1 MFDYNHF
8 KNFIG
13 ALRIDSKERGAILL
27 GEHLLGTQVRFLT
40 EMRQGLERG
49 VHEFVT
55 LKSRQ
60 VGISTISLALDMYWA
75 FRHAGTSGAIVVH
88 EEGAREQFRAILGT
102 YYDGLPDA
110 WKQEKVTHNRHQL
123 VLGNR
128 SILQYKVAGVR
139 ETSNKTLGRSSAISF
154 AHCTEVAFWGDPEQI
169 TAFKATMA
177 EQNPDRFYHWE
188 TTANGFN
195 HFHDMW
201 QAAHESVSVAPIF
214 ISWWSNEFYRCTRED
229 PRWKQYW
236 GAKGRPTEQ
245 ERNWAR
251 RVLLD
256 YGVELDDQQ
265 LAWYRWL
272 RAEKVTDEMAL
283 YAEYPTT
290 PEEAF
295 VATGTNFFTGQSLT
309 DAYKRVL
316 ADGKPICYRFA
327 FGEEFTDTRVT
338 DCNERVAHLK
348 IWEEPAKGG
357 YYTLGA
363 DPAYGSSDSAD
374 RFAISVN
381 RCWANRV
388 DQVAELCVTDMS
400 TYTFA
405 WVICYLCGCYQP
417 CIYNIEINGP
427 GGAIIQE
434 IDNLR
439 RLAGRSYIPG
449 QSKTML
455 DVVRKMQEFL
465 YVKEDSV
472 MQRPIGKHTLT
483 TDRIKD
489 SYLSML
495 RDNFERGV
503 YVPHSRGLLDEM
515 KSVIRDGAWIGAD
528 GAGKDDRVIAA
539 ALSVKTWNDQL
550 RSRLINLNVVWI
562 PPEQRAETEAAPDS
576 IIGRRVNG
584 FLQEIGYRHKPPND
598 SGAKVYNVPQ
608 GGTRGSA
615 ARVPLRRT

>member
-201 QAAHESVSVAPIF
+201 QDAHESVSVAPIF
-214 ISWWSNEFYRCTRED
+214 ISWWSNE
-229 PRWKQYW
+229 
-236 GAKGRPTEQ
+236 
-245 ERNWAR
+245 
-251 RVLLD
+251 
-256 YGVELDDQQ
+256 
-265 LAWYRWL
+265 
-272 RAEKVTDEMAL
+272 
-283 YAEYPTT
+283 T

-472 MQRPIGKHTLT
+472 ITSSAACTCRT
-483 TDRIKD
+483 
-489 SYLSML
+489 
-495 RDNFERGV
+495 
-503 YVPHSRGLLDEM
+503 
-515 KSVIRDGAWIGAD
+515 
-528 GAGKDDRVIAA
+528 AA
-539 ALSVKTWNDQL
+539 ASW
-550 RSRLINLNVVWI
+550 
-562 PPEQRAETEAAPDS
+562 
-576 IIGRRVNG
+576 
-584 FLQEIGYRHKPPND
+584 
-598 SGAKVYNVPQ
+598 
-608 GGTRGSA
+608 TR
-615 ARVPLRRT
+615 